1 VKHPLWSYAGPVCG
15 LLYVVLSVGG
25 LVIHGYPS
33 GSGAQIKH
41 WIATANGTRFGVGI
55 WIEALGYLLF
65 VPFAAWLARELRR
78 PGHVEWPADVAFGA
92 AILTTGSALVING
105 LWTGVFDAGRN
116 GADQTVLAAAYYLTS
131 DAYAASVPFSG
142 LFLVAAGAAAVI
154 ARSLPPWLA
163 WAGVAIGVLAI
174 IPPTAM
180 PASAAL
186 WLWVLAVSGRAG
198 MVLRTRQT

>member
-1 VKHPLWSYAGPVCG
+1 MKHPLWSSAGPVCG
-15 LLYVVLSVGG
+15 VLYVVFSVVG

-33 GSGAQIKH
+33 GTGAQVKH
-41 WIATANGTRFGVGI
+41 WIAAANGTRFGVGI

-65 VPFAAWLARELRR
+65 VPFAAWLARQLRR
-78 PGHVEWPADVAFGA
+78 SGHAEWPADVAFGA
-92 AILTTGSALVING
+92 AILCTGSALLING

-116 GADQTVLAAAYYLTS
+116 GADQTILAAAYYLTS
-131 DAYAASVPFSG
+131 DAYAASVPFYG

-163 WAGVAIGVLAI
+163 WAAVVIGVLAV

-180 PASAAL
+180 LASAAL
-186 WLWVLAVSGRAG
+186 WLWVLAVCGRAG
-198 MVLRTRQT
+198 MALRTQHT